1 MNCGELREER
11 ASEGENQTKPE
22 EQDGATLPYTLE
34 IKKKIHLAA
43 LLQQRVAAP
52 WGQTDK
58 VEKKI
63 PLSSSSCVAVK
74 TETICLRG
82 AIYHNGKNK
91 KTHIYTYIHIK

>member
-43 LLQQRVAAP
+43 LLEQRVAAP

-58 VEKKI
+58 VEKN
-63 PLSSSSCVAVK
+63 PTLFLFLCCRENRNNLS
-74 TETICLRG
+74 
-82 AIYHNGKNK
+82 
-91 KTHIYTYIHIK
+91 

>member
-58 VEKKI
+58 VEKKN
-63 PLSSSSCVAVK
+63 PTLFLFLCCRENRNNLS
-74 TETICLRG
+74 
-82 AIYHNGKNK
+82 
-91 KTHIYTYIHIK
+91 

>member
-58 VEKKI
+58 VGKKSHSL
-63 PLSSSSCVAVK
+63 PLLV
-74 TETICLRG
+74 LP
-82 AIYHNGKNK
+82 
-91 KTHIYTYIHIK
+91 

>member
-34 IKKKIHLAA
+34 IKKKKIHLAA

-58 VEKKI
+58 VEKK
-63 PLSSSSCVAVK
+63 SHS
-74 TETICLRG
+74 LRLLVLP
-82 AIYHNGKNK
+82 
-91 KTHIYTYIHIK
+91 